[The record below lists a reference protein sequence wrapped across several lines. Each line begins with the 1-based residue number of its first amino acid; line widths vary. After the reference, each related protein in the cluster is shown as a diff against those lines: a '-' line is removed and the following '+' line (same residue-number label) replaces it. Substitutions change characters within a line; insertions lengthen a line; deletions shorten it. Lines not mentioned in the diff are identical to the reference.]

1 MLIEAKASSQAKSF
15 SPSRTKL
22 NAIIAALAVI
32 ILLVLTSVTFGPG
45 LLPGITVEQQSLIG
59 P

>member
-1 MLIEAKASSQAKSF
+1 MLIEGKLPSQAKSF
-15 SPSRTKL
+15 SPSRT
-22 NAIIAALAVI
+22 AIIVALAVT

-45 LLPGITVEQQSLIG
+45 LLPGITLEQQWLIG